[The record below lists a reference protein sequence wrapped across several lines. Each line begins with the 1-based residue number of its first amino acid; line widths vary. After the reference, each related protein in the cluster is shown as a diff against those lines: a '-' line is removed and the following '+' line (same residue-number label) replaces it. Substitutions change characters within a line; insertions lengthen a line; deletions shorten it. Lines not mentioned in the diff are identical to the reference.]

1 VRERFEGT
9 SGAILLAVGACA
21 IFATMHALV
30 RHVSAGLHPFEI
42 AFFRSLFG
50 LAAVLPLAWK
60 IGLMVFVSRNP
71 RLLALRGLMG
81 GMSLLTWFYGLSV
94 VPIAI
99 ATVLSFTSVMFSSL
113 GAALI
118 LKERMRVRRWTAV
131 VLGFTGVVII
141 VRPGLSAIDAGAL
154 VILFAAM
161 LWGGGTVLVK
171 HISRTDETI
180 TIVMWTAIWLTL
192 ATAIPAWAV
201 WQTPSWPQ
209 IFWLILIGTLGTLGT
224 YAWTHALKSADASL
238 IVPVD
243 FSRLVWAAAI
253 GFIAFGEV
261 PDRYMWIGAALII
274 GSTAYIGWRESRLA
288 REGDL

>member
-1 VRERFEGT
+1 MHDQFKGT
-9 SGAILLAVGACA
+9 SGALLFAIIACA

-50 LAAVLPLAWK
+50 LAAVLPLVWK
-60 IGLMVFVSRNP
+60 VGLNVLVSRNP
-71 RLLALRGLMG
+71 RMLALRGLMG

-94 VPIAI
+94 VPIAV

-113 GAALI
+113 GASLI
-118 LKERMRVRRWTAV
+118 LKERMRLRRWTAV
-131 VLGFTGVVII
+131 ALGFIGVIII
-141 VRPGLSAIDAGAL
+141 VRPGFSAIDAGAL

-171 HISRTDETI
+171 HISRTDETV
-180 TIVMWTAIWLTL
+180 TIVMWTAVWLTV
-192 ATAIPAWAV
+192 ATAIPAWTV
-201 WQTPSWPQ
+201 WQAPTWTQ
-209 IFWLILIGTLGTLGT
+209 IFWLAFIGVLGTIGT
-224 YAWTHALKSADASL
+224 YAWTFALKNAEATL

-253 GFIAFGEV
+253 GFVAFGEV
-261 PDRYMWIGAALII
+261 PDRYMWVGAALII
-274 GSTAYIGWRESRLA
+274 GSTAYIGWRESKLA
-288 REGDL
+288 REGKL

>member
-1 VRERFEGT
+1 MRERFEGT

>member
-1 VRERFEGT
+1 MRERFEGT

-99 ATVLSFTSVMFSSL
+99 ATVLSFTSIMFSSL

>member
-1 VRERFEGT
+1 MHERFKGT

-113 GAALI
+113 GASLI

-131 VLGFTGVVII
+131 ALGFAGVIII
-141 VRPGLSAIDAGAL
+141 VRPGFSAIDAGAL

-209 IFWLILIGTLGTLGT
+209 IFWLALIGILGTAGT
-224 YAWTHALKSADASL
+224 YAWTFALKNAEASL

-274 GSTAYIGWRESRLA
+274 GSTAYIGWRESKLA